1 MVNSL
6 VASVIPLVYLVV
18 HRVATLG
25 GVANGAD
32 GPHEQVYFR
41 GVASV
46 PPGRRPDPETPPE
59 ALPRTREDLR
69 PRQPRSDRGM
79 IVRRRWKRLRAGAGW
94 TWAGVTWVVICWGIW
109 AASVRGSGM
118 AGPLVGLVLVLATGA
133 LLFTVARLVGRLVVE
148 QGLRRERPSAWPSHL
163 IVCGFMVAA
172 GIAFL
177 QQTWWIGNSL
187 DWIGDGWQSLL
198 DTFESWTLSADRTA

>member
-1 MVNSL
+1 
-6 VASVIPLVYLVV
+6 V

-25 GVANGAD
+25 GVANGAE
-32 GPHEQVYFR
+32 GPHEQVYYR

-46 PPGRRPDPETPPE
+46 PRNRRREPDDPEPAEKLPTTKVDTPP
-59 ALPRTREDLR
+59 R
-69 PRQPRSDRGM
+69 RSQSNRGM
-79 IVRRRWKRLRAGAGW
+79 IVRRRWKTLRAGAGW
-94 TWAGVTWVVICWGIW
+94 TWAGVSWVVICWGIW
-109 AASVRGSGM
+109 AVSVRASGM
-118 AGPLVGLVLVLATGA
+118 AGPLVGLMLVLATGA

-148 QGLRRERPSAWPSHL
+148 QALHRDRPSAWPSHL
-163 IVCGFMVAA
+163 VVFVFLTAA

-198 DTFESWTLSADRTA
+198 DSFNSWTSPADDNA